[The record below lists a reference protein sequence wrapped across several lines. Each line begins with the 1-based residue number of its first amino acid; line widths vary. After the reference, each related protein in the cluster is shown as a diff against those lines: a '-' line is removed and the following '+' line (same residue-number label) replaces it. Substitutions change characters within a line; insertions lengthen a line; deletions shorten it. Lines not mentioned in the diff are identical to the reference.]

1 MDQQTKD
8 KIQAIL
14 DKLPAT
20 STTKFPNST
29 YETGIEEV
37 LMFLLGDIDASEF
50 EYAPAIIPGE

>member
-14 DKLPAT
+14 DKLPTT

-29 YETGIEEV
+29 YETGVEEV

-50 EYAPAIIPGE
+50 EYAPDKE